1 MVRFSKTA
9 VLVLTA
15 VFAAVAVFIGIKDAK
30 WDESEA
36 ALFYVQIAS
45 PSGQE
50 RIDCWKSTEGEYY
63 VFLPSYA
70 NPSET
75 KIHLNRNAEILI
87 DGETVRSGM
96 TCEQWSLN
104 TRYAISAGNGD
115 IEHSHITFLRS
126 ENIPAM

>member
-15 VFAAVAVFIGIKDAK
+15 VFAAAAVFIGIKDAK

-50 RIDCWKSTEGEYY
+50 RIDCWKGT
-63 VFLPSYA
+63 
-70 NPSET
+70 T
-75 KIHLNRNAEILI
+75 
-87 DGETVRSGM
+87 
-96 TCEQWSLN
+96 
-104 TRYAISAGNGD
+104 
-115 IEHSHITFLRS
+115 TFFF
-126 ENIPAM
+126 PAMPIHQRPKYT

>member
-15 VFAAVAVFIGIKDAK
+15 VFAAAAVFIGIKDAK

-50 RIDCWKSTEGEYY
+50 RIDCWKGTEGDYY

-70 NPSET
+70 DPSEI
-75 KIHLNRNAEILI
+75 KI
-87 DGETVRSGM
+87 
-96 TCEQWSLN
+96 
-104 TRYAISAGNGD
+104 AGRARKGTT
-115 IEHSHITFLRS
+115 TFFS
-126 ENIPAM
+126 PAMPIHQRSKYT

>member
-15 VFAAVAVFIGIKDAK
+15 VFAAVAVFIGIKD
-30 WDESEA
+30 ESEA

-50 RIDCWKSTEGEYY
+50 RIDCWKGTEGDYY

-70 NPSET
+70 DPSEI
-75 KIHLNRNAEILI
+75 KIHLNRDAEIF
-87 DGETVRSGM
+87 
-96 TCEQWSLN
+96 
-104 TRYAISAGNGD
+104 
-115 IEHSHITFLRS
+115 IEGRPS
-126 ENIPAM
+126 EAA